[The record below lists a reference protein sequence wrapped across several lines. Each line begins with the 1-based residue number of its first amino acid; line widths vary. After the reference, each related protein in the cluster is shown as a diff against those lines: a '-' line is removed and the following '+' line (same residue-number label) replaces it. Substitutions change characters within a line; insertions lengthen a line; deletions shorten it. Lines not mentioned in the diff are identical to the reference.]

1 MEENN
6 TQSVGNS
13 SNLTLRVG
21 VFCAHIPAS
30 EVKIDK
36 SEITFY
42 IFDQAEDSD
51 ISTDIILIFNREQ
64 LPKPINFER
73 FVTLSFEGDFDE
85 TVAKSTIENIHKAI
99 SLGFTINDF
108 AELHCCEISIGEI
121 EKHINFIKKGFARK
135 LLDRPA
141 TYGDGILKLDDALLA
156 DYATLFE
163 HEAHY
168 YTFEKF
174 VPASGAASRMF
185 GFLSKFLADFDA
197 EKDAIETYIENNNAT
212 DLQVFIDNVS
222 KLPFYEDV
230 NSILQENHPNL
241 NSWTSHKKHFHF
253 VEVMLNKEFL
263 SFSCK
268 PKGVLPFHTNN
279 GKPCTPVE
287 QHIHETFNYAASN
300 NEARLH
306 FTVSVEHQTMFEQI
320 IEFCDKHESHEL
332 LVNFSYQEKSTD
344 TIALD
349 SNNQPLRDD
358 NNKLH
363 MRPSGHGALIS
374 NLNTLESDII
384 FIKNIDNVALKN
396 SEEVSLYKKAL
407 AGLLVEYQSEIFSY
421 LNNFENN
428 EVDAQLLQH
437 TISFAKEELNIQF
450 SSDFH
455 SSKIDDQ
462 KQKLAEVLNRPIRV
476 CGMVKNEGEPG
487 GGPFWIDDNGKVV
500 LQIIETTQ
508 IDLENPS
515 QAEILNASTHF
526 NPVDLVCGIK
536 NFMNEKFNLLDFV
549 DHSSGFVVQKNV
561 DGVAIK
567 AYELPGLWNGA
578 MANWI
583 TVFVEVP
590 QSTFNPVKTVNDL
603 FKPAHQP

>member
-6 TQSVGNS
+6 TKSVDNA
-13 SNLTLRVG
+13 SNLTLRVEI
-21 VFCAHIPAS
+21 FCADIPAS
-30 EVKIDK
+30 SVKIDK
-36 SEITFY
+36 SEITFHN
-42 IFDQAEDSD
+42 FDQVADAN
-51 ISTDIILIFNREQ
+51 INTDIILIFNREQ
-64 LPKPINFER
+64 HSQKVNFER
-73 FVTLSFEGDFDE
+73 FSTLSFDGDFNE
-85 TVAKSTIENIHKAI
+85 TVVKTTIENIHKAI
-99 SLGFTINDF
+99 SLGFTIDDF
-108 AELHCCEISIGEI
+108 AALYNCEISIGEI
-121 EKHINFIKKGFARK
+121 EKHIDFIKKGFARK
-135 LLDRPA
+135 LLNRPA

-168 YTFEKF
+168 YAFEKF

-185 GFLSKFLADFDA
+185 GFLSKFLNEFDA
-197 EKDAIETYIENNNAT
+197 EKDPIETYIENNNAT
-212 DLQVFIDNVS
+212 DLQVFLDNVS
-222 KLPFYEDV
+222 KLPFYDDV
-230 NSILQENHPNL
+230 NLILQENHPNL
-241 NSWTSHKKHFHF
+241 TTWTSHKKHFHF
-253 VEVMLNKEFL
+253 VAVMLNEEFL

-268 PKGVLPFHTNN
+268 PKGVLPFHTTN
-279 GKPCTPVE
+279 GKPCTPIE
-287 QHIHETFNYAASN
+287 QHIQETFNYAASN

-306 FTVSVEHQTMFEQI
+306 FTVSKEHQTMFEQI
-320 IEFCDKHESHEL
+320 IESCAKHENHNL
-332 LVNFSYQEKSTD
+332 RVNYSYQEKSTD

-363 MRPSGHGALIS
+363 FRPSGHGALIN
-374 NLNTLESDII
+374 NLNKLESDII

-396 SEEVSLYKKAL
+396 NEEVSLYKKAL
-407 AGLLVEYQSEIFSY
+407 AGLLLEYQSEIFSY

-428 EVDAQLLQH
+428 EVDVQLLQH
-437 TISFAKEELNIQF
+437 TISFAKEELNIQL
-450 SSDFH
+450 SDNFH
-455 SSKIDDQ
+455 SSNFDDQ
-462 KQKLAEVLNRPIRV
+462 KQKLAEILNRPIRV

-508 IDLENPS
+508 IDLENLS

-526 NPVDLVCGIK
+526 NPVDLVCSIK
-536 NFMNEKFNLLDFV
+536 NYKNEKFNLLDFV

-561 DGVAIK
+561 DGVEIK

>member
-1 MEENN
+1 MEENY
-6 TQSVGNS
+6 TKSVGSS
-13 SNLTLRVG
+13 SNLTLKVRI
-21 VFCAHIPAS
+21 FCVDIPAS
-30 EVKIDK
+30 SLIIDK

-42 IFDQAEDSD
+42 CFDQVEESD

-64 LPKPINFER
+64 HSNIVNFER
-73 FVTLSFEGDFDE
+73 FSTLAFDGDYNE
-85 TVAKSTIENIHKAI
+85 TAAKSTIENIHKAI
-99 SLGFTINDF
+99 LLGFTIDDF
-108 AELHCCEISIGEI
+108 VELHSCEISIVEI

-135 LLDRPA
+135 RLNRPA

-168 YTFEKF
+168 YTIEKF

-185 GFLSKFLADFDA
+185 GFLSKFLTDFDP

-212 DLQVFIDNVS
+212 DLQVFLNNVS
-222 KLPFYEDV
+222 KLPFYDDV
-230 NSILQENHPNL
+230 HLILQEVHTKFT
-241 NSWTSHKKHFHF
+241 SWTSQKKHFHF
-253 VEVMLNKEFL
+253 VTVMLNEEFL

-268 PKGVLPFHTNN
+268 PKGVLPFHTKN
-279 GKPCTPVE
+279 GKPCTPIE
-287 QHIHETFNYAASN
+287 QHISETFNYSASN

-306 FTVSVEHQTMFEQI
+306 FTVSEEHQNMFEQI
-320 IEFCDKHESHEL
+320 IESCTKHESHEL
-332 LVNFSYQEKSTD
+332 LVNYSYQEKSTN

-349 SNNQPLRDD
+349 SNHQPLRGD

-363 MRPSGHGALIS
+363 FRPSGHGALIN
-374 NLNTLESDII
+374 NLNKLESDIV

-396 SEEVSLYKKAL
+396 TEEVSLYKKAL
-407 AGLLVEYQSEIFSY
+407 GGLLLEYQSEIFSY

-428 EVDAQLLQH
+428 EVDEQLLQH
-437 TISFAKEELNIQF
+437 TISFAKDELNIQF
-450 SSDFH
+450 PEDFH
-455 SSKIDDQ
+455 SSNSDNQ
-462 KQKLAEVLNRPIRV
+462 KRKLAELLNKPIRV

-487 GGPFWIDDNGKVV
+487 GGPFWIDDHGTLS

-515 QAEILNASTHF
+515 QAEILKASTHF

-536 NFMNEKFNLLDFV
+536 NYKNEKFNLLDFV

-561 DGVAIK
+561 DGVEIK

-578 MANWI
+578 MAHWI

-590 QSTFNPVKTVNDL
+590 QTTFNPVKTVNDL